1 MILITGSKGQLGRN
15 IQQAAAKSFPHFSFV
30 CADVDELDITQ
41 AAAVHNF
48 CTQHQPKFIIN
59 CAAYTAVDKA
69 EDETEKA
76 AVVNTDAVM
85 NLTEAAA
92 SINAFLLHISTDYVF
107 DGNTNMPYTE
117 KDAVNPLSV
126 YGKTKLAG
134 EHAALA
140 YARSMVVR
148 TAWLYAAEGNNF
160 VNTML
165 RLGNERT
172 SVNVVNDQY
181 GSPTY
186 AYDLAKTLLKIV
198 DKVNKNPAAFHSGI
212 YHFTNEGTCS
222 WFDFAKK
229 IMELG
234 QCNCIVNPVNSA
246 AYPTAAHRP
255 KYSALSKEKIKQTYG
270 IRIASWEDGL
280 IRCFKQKNSNQ

>member
-30 CADVDELDITQ
+30 CADVNELDITQ

-48 CTQHQPKFIIN
+48 CAQHQPKFIIN

-69 EDETEKA
+69 EDEAEKA
-76 AVVNTDAVM
+76 AAVNTGAVM
-85 NLTEAAA
+85 NLTKAAA

-134 EHAALA
+134 EQAALT

-172 SVNVVNDQY
+172 SVNVVSDQY
-181 GSPTY
+181 ASPTY

-198 DKVNKNPAAFHSGI
+198 DKVNLNPAAFRSGI

-234 QCNCIVNPVNSA
+234 QCNCVVNPISSA
-246 AYPTAAHRP
+246 AYPTSAHRP
-255 KYSALSKEKIKQTYG
+255 KYSVLNKEKIKQTYG
-270 IRIASWEDGL
+270 VRISSWEDGL
-280 IRCFKQKNSNQ
+280 IRCLKQKNSIQ